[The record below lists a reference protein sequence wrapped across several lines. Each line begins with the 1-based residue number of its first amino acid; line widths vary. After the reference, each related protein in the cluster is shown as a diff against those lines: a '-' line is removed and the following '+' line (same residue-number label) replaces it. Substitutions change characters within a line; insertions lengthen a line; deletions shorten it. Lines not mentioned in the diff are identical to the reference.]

1 MKALNRIRKEEK
13 TTKAAIKLTHRMMD
27 RVNILNTFKAVS
39 LAFAIALH
47 DRHKF
52 GKDRFEDIFKDV
64 CKLVDGYIDRY
75 DSESLMTVLRIR
87 AKEEVGVEI
96 EWG

>member
-39 LAFAIALH
+39 YAWAIVQH
-47 DRHKF
+47 RKRGF
-52 GKDRFEDIFKDV
+52 GKERFKDDFHDV
-64 CKLVDGYIDRY
+64 MQLMNEYMDRY
-75 DSESLMTVLRIR
+75 DVESLMTVLRIK

-96 EWG
+96 EW

>member
-13 TTKAAIKLTHRMMD
+13 TTKAAVRLTH

-39 LAFAIALH
+39 YAWAIVQH
-47 DRHKF
+47 RKRGF
-52 GKDRFEDIFKDV
+52 GKERFEADFKEV
-64 CKLVDGYIDRY
+64 CKLIDGYIDRY
-75 DSESLMTVLRIR
+75 DSESLMTVLRIK

-96 EWG
+96 EW